1 MQALVDDLFRFTQ
14 AADTLELPL
23 ENVDCNQVMNTALEN
38 LAVLIAQTG
47 TLVTFDPL
55 PIVSA
60 HASPLVQVF
69 QNLIENGIKYCRPA
83 EHPAIH
89 IRAEPLKS
97 YWRFSVRDNGIGISK
112 DYHRLIFGVFKRLSQ
127 QTPGSGI
134 GLAICER
141 VVDRYGGRIWVES
154 EVGTGSTF
162 YFTLPE
168 AARAGAG
175 AAGGARG

>member
-83 EHPAIH
+83 EHPTIH
-89 IRAEPLKS
+89 ILAEPLKS

-112 DYHRLIFGVFKRLSQ
+112 ESQLTVFEMFRQLESSKTR
-127 QTPGSGI
+127 
-134 GLAICER
+134 E
-141 VVDRYGGRIWVES
+141 YGGLGLGLYVVKKLSTLLGASIRLES
-154 EVGTGSTF
+154 QPDVGTVFTVTFPINSTDSVR
-162 YFTLPE
+162 YV
-168 AARAGAG
+168 A
-175 AAGGARG
+175 